1 MINKI
6 VNKLIVFVTLI
17 IGISFLSFSLSYLAP
32 SDAAEVLLEKTGVIA
47 SQETLEIKRK
57 ELGLDKPMMVQYINW
72 VKGVCKG
79 DFGNSFSSG
88 RPVIEELS
96 KALPNTITLTVL
108 STLLSTI
115 IATIVGIISAK
126 YKDGLFDNVVRFV
139 TYLFTSLPNFFIA
152 LAILY
157 IFALKLKLFN
167 VIGGNSIKDMIMPVL
182 VLSITMSAWHTRQIR
197 AIILKEY
204 EKGYVL
210 GCRARGV
217 GEWEITIKHVLKNAL
232 IPIITLIGISFGSI
246 LGGSVI
252 VENIFTWPGVGQ
264 LAIKAISNRDYP
276 VIQGYVI
283 FMAVIFM
290 IINYLVDLS
299 YIILDPRVKKG
310 GNN

>member
-115 IATIVGIISAK
+115 VATIVGIISAK
-126 YKDGLFDNVVRFV
+126 YKDGLFDNIVRFV

>member
-96 KALPNTITLTVL
+96 KALPNTITLTML

-115 IATIVGIISAK
+115 VATIVGIISAK
-126 YKDGLFDNVVRFV
+126 YKDGLFDNIVRFV